1 MRASWL
7 LAFAAITAFGSPAR
21 LDAQGGSIGTRAPA
35 PAGAR
40 PGGGRPAPRAPGAP
54 TRRPLGPITTVPAPG
69 GGYPHRTCVFR
80 SPILGFF
87 AFDPYWWLAPDFVV
101 ENPDAPPPAMPP
113 SPRMLGGLQLD
124 VEPRRALV
132 YLDGYLIGT
141 VDQYKGYFQHLETTA
156 GYHIL
161 EFISPDYEPLMTGI
175 TVVPEKT
182 TTYRASL
189 NRASGR

>member
-7 LAFAAITAFGSPAR
+7 IAFAAIAAFGFPAR
-21 LDAQGGSIGTRAPA
+21 LDAQGGSIGTHIPA
-35 PAGAR
+35 TAGAR
-40 PGGGRPAPRAPGAP
+40 PGVGRPAPRAPGASI
-54 TRRPLGPITTVPAPG
+54 RRPVGTITTASPA
-69 GGYPHRTCVFR
+69 GGYAHRTCVFR

-87 AFDPYWWLAPDFVV
+87 AFDPYWWVAPDFVA
-101 ENPDAPPPAMPP
+101 ENPDVAPPPMPP
-113 SPRMLGGLQLD
+113 APRMLGGLQLD

-132 YLDGYLIGT
+132 YFDGYLIGT
-141 VDQYKGYFQHLETTA
+141 VDQYKGYFQHLETTG
-156 GYHIL
+156 GYHVL